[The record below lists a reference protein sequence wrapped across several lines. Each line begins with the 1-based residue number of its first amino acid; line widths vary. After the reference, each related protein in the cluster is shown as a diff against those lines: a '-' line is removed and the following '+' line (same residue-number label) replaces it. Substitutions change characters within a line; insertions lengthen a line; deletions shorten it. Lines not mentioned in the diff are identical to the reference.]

1 MKNLGKLAV
10 AFVLG
15 MVTCDMMI
23 MSNLD
28 NGEVVHEDDN
38 MYVKASKSRSAGWSF
53 ARVNWKK
60 PEQND

>member
-15 MVTCDMMI
+15 MGTCGVIILSDM
-23 MSNLD
+23 D

-38 MYVKASKSRSAGWSF
+38 MYVKASKDKSTGWSF

-60 PEQND
+60 PE

>member
-15 MVTCDMMI
+15 MATCGVFI
-23 MSNLD
+23 MSDLD

-38 MYVKASKSRSAGWSF
+38 MYVKDSKNKSTGWSF

-60 PEQND
+60 PE

>member
-38 MYVKASKSRSAGWSF
+38 MYVKASKNRSTGWSF